1 MKNLHQ
7 QLIQVMKGSG
17 KQIKYPLGNY
27 PVNAD
32 TIYIACAKLAE
43 AVYVDNK
50 ELEKD
55 RFFTVA
61 NNLLLGKENFP
72 KDYATVEFKTF
83 SEPTRNCKFSYLYS
97 KCSKFLIISFRG
109 TEASSFK
116 NWSSNINFASQE
128 LKIFNHQTQVHQGFY
143 SCFQL
148 LGNPSKVY
156 LMPMASIKSDPPP
169 LGIKKFM
176 IPYLVTF
183 FTSQTKDARKFVH
196 MIPYLVEFT
205 PP

>member
-55 RFFTVA
+55 RFFKVA
-61 NNLLLGKENFP
+61 ANLL
-72 KDYATVEFKTF
+72 
-83 SEPTRNCKFSYLYS
+83 
-97 KCSKFLIISFRG
+97 
-109 TEASSFK
+109 
-116 NWSSNINFASQE
+116 Q
-128 LKIFNHQTQVHQGFY
+128 
-143 SCFQL
+143 
-148 LGNPSKVY
+148 
-156 LMPMASIKSDPPP
+156 
-169 LGIKKFM
+169 
-176 IPYLVTF
+176 
-183 FTSQTKDARKFVH
+183 FTSTTIAYIVTTPKK
-196 MIPYLVEFT
+196 MVELR
-205 PP
+205 P

>member
-1 MKNLHQ
+1 MLDYGTFSLTNLF
-7 QLIQVMKGSG
+7 SG
-17 KQIKYPLGNY
+17 KSALFKKFCSFLG
-27 PVNAD
+27 PQFHH
-32 TIYIACAKLAE
+32 
-43 AVYVDNK
+43 
-50 ELEKD
+50 
-55 RFFTVA
+55 FFRGG
-61 NNLLLGKENFP
+61 NDIGYSRLMGKENFP

-83 SEPTRNCKFSYLYS
+83 SEPTRNSKFSYLYS

-169 LGIKKFM
+169 SGNKKIHDTLPCYIF
-176 IPYLVTF
+176 YV
-183 FTSQTKDARKFVH
+183 SNERR
-196 MIPYLVEFT
+196 
-205 PP
+205 